1 MNIKTK
7 LLEEYINS
15 YDVIKSKQNTYFKI
29 NIFLSFILFL
39 FIIFLLFKYLV
50 K

>member
-7 LLEEYINS
+7 LLEKYVNS

-29 NIFLSFILFL
+29 NIFLCFIL
-39 FIIFLLFKYLV
+39 IFLLFKYLV

>member
-7 LLEEYINS
+7 LLEKYVNS

-29 NIFLSFILFL
+29 NIFLSFYFNFYFNFS
-39 FIIFLLFKYLV
+39 FI
-50 K
+50 

>member
-7 LLEEYINS
+7 LLEKYVNS

-29 NIFLSFILFL
+29 NIFLCFILIFL
-39 FIIFLLFKYLV
+39 IIFLLFKYIV